1 MLSEGLSAMHV
12 GIVGHGAWLPST
24 FMSSGEIARAT
35 GIPEDVV
42 ATKFGVKRKPVAGP
56 GVTTAGMG
64 LAAAK
69 RALENAGIP
78 RVPGGPG
85 DLVRRAAQGL
95 PCWLAGL
102 YVAEHLE
109 ARGAWSFDMEAM
121 CGSMMAALD
130 IARSLIMAREDLET
144 VLVVSGYRNNDLI
157 DLKEPATRF
166 MLDIGSGA
174 SATCAPKE
182 RRQKRSA
189 CIRLPRGRLVLR
201 NVCRSDPR
209 HPRVAPAPRDES
221 RAHFMVPNED
231 AFKKKLN
238 ELTLPNFYAVIR
250 EALQR
255 SHLDGQGIDYLA
267 ILHFK
272 RSAHEAVLKELGL
285 GPANTTYLDEYG
297 HLGQNDQVLSL
308 ELGPGRR
315 EGQGR
320 LHGRF
325 RGRGAGVRLGGH
337 GDQVGTCR
345 GIGDSHASG
354 WKSLRRDRRRPGDRQ
369 RDGGD
374 FRQGRGS
381 ARLGPGRQRERASPR
396 FEKGTLRSR
405 GWSWT

>member
-1 MLSEGLSAMHV
+1 
-12 GIVGHGAWLPST
+12 
-24 FMSSGEIARAT
+24 
-35 GIPEDVV
+35 
-42 ATKFGVKRKPVAGP
+42 
-56 GVTTAGMG
+56 MG

-78 RVPGGPG
+78 GSQV
-85 DLVRRAAQGL
+85 DLVIWCGGQHKDY

-130 IARSLIMAREDLET
+130 IARSLIIAREDLET
-144 VLVVSGYRNNDLI
+144 VLIVSGYRNNDLI

-174 SATCAPKE
+174 SA
-182 RRQKRSA
+182 
-189 CIRLPRGRLVLR
+189 LVLR
-201 NVCRSDPR
+201 KNAGRNAVLASAFRGDGSFSEMCVVPTLGTRAWP
-209 HPRVAPAPRDES
+209 PAPGDES
-221 RAHFMVPNED
+221 RAHFIVPNED

-255 SHLDGQGIDYLA
+255 SHLGGQGIDYLA

-272 RSAHEAVLKELGL
+272 RSAHDAVLKELGL

-308 ELGPGRR
+308 ELGLAAGKVRD
-315 EGQGR
+315 GSTVV
-320 LHGRF
+320 F
-325 RGRGAGVRLGGH
+325 VGAGLGF
-337 GDQVGTCR
+337 VWAATV
-345 GIGDSHASG
+345 IK
-354 WKSLRRDRRRPGDRQ
+354 W
-369 RDGGD
+369 
-374 FRQGRGS
+374 
-381 ARLGPGRQRERASPR
+381 GPFKE
-396 FEKGTLRSR
+396 
-405 GWSWT
+405 